1 MAERYIPI
9 FLDFNETTQDLTD
22 EECGRLIRAVV
33 RYANGEET
41 EPLLTGAERIAFR
54 FMKGNVDRNIQLSE
68 TRAQAGSRGGTV
80 SKPKQTEA
88 KASKPK
94 QTEAKG
100 SKKTTKT
107 KTDTKANTDTETK
120 AETETNPTAEP
131 APDTGS
137 DTEPFLSDSEAG
149 EIRDGHNRVLEAAQD
164 AGFKSSPAERAGL
177 LRLCAD
183 YGPEKTLRGI
193 GECVRHSAPTLAYLE
208 AVLKGAGKK
217 KPPSGGGKDD
227 RQRDYTGGQDA
238 AMERMMTLSW

>member
-100 SKKTTKT
+100 SKNTTKT
-107 KTDTKANTDTETK
+107 KTETNTNTKTETD
-120 AETETNPTAEP
+120 TETNPTAEP
-131 APDTGS
+131 APDTEP
-137 DTEPFLSDSEAG
+137 DTDPFLSDSEAV

-164 AGFKSSPAERAGL
+164 AGFKSSLAERAGL

-183 YGPEKTLRGI
+183 FGPDRTVRGI

-208 AVLKGAGKK
+208 AVLKGTGKK
-217 KPPSGGGKDD
+217 KPPSSDSPTY
-227 RQRDYTGGQDA
+227 RQRDYTGEQDT
-238 AMERMMTLSW
+238 AMTRMMTLDW